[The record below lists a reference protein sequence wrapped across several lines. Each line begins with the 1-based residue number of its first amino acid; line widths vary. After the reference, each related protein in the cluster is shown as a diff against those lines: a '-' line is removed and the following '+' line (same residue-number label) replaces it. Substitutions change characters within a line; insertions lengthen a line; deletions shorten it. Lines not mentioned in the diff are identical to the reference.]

1 MKTKKELI
9 ACYYNGHWNATNPK
23 VSKKQLMADA
33 KEYANRM
40 LGGAAQCS

>member
-9 ACYYNGHWNATNPK
+9 ALYYNGHWNATNPK

-33 KEYANRM
+33 KGYANRI
-40 LGGAAQCS
+40 LGGDSPC